1 MPLGKSV
8 SNINS
13 TELPENGIFPFTS
26 HNCKHSSL
34 GNITRSKGEQRSFE
48 EAI

>member
-1 MPLGKSV
+1 MPLGKLV
-8 SNINS
+8 TFTVLNFQQK
-13 TELPENGIFPFTS
+13 GIFLFTS
-26 HNCKHSSL
+26 HNCKHNSL